1 MRVLYRA
8 LIAAILAGGSLLPS
22 IANAGIN
29 GVVASPPSYNLAMNQ
44 SSAVTITWR
53 IDRGAP
59 STTAGVSSPSGQL
72 ILGGNT
78 LTINRRL
85 FRPTSSTED
94 VIIVETVVIPRSFL
108 VQAVK
113 SGGALT
119 GTYVRIFTDGVTAT
133 GVATFNITTG
143 GGADFGISRLEL
155 KFLDDDSRATV
166 RAVDTRLR
174 AVAHIRFTGTG
185 LLQASWQVATPT
197 STPGNEL
204 FRPLRLERRQLSGN
218 GEVELISPPL
228 PTTIQGQYLVTL
240 SVEDPGLGFDTPRL
254 IYTILPPGAP
264 LAGPLPQSILVSAPA
279 PEGALATGTK
289 IAWTPSPVAAVYRI
303 VLMEAGDGPLAA
315 PQEDL
320 QYGALPDGKRVEPAG
335 QIVAG
340 FYMPST
346 ATSAVLPA
354 LAASRLTPGQR
365 YLLQIQALDG
375 AGNPVAE
382 SRPQEVYWP

>member
-8 LIAAILAGGSLLPS
+8 LFAVVLSGCLLLPLMATAAI
-22 IANAGIN
+22 NT
-29 GVVASPPSYNLAMNQ
+29 VVATPPTYNIAMNQ
-44 SSAVTITWR
+44 ASAVTITWR

-59 STTAGVSSPSGQL
+59 GTTAGVSSPNGLLTIAGTS
-72 ILGGNT
+72 I
-78 LTINRRL
+78 TINRQL
-85 FRPTSSTED
+85 FRPTMGTED
-94 VIIVETVVIPRSFL
+94 VIIVETLVIPRSLL
-108 VQAVK
+108 VRAIK

-133 GVATFNITTG
+133 GVANFNITTG
-143 GGADFGISRLEL
+143 GAADFGISRLTL

-174 AVAHIRFTGTG
+174 AVARIRFTGTG
-185 LLQASWQVATPT
+185 LLQASWQIATPT

-204 FRPLRLERRQLSGN
+204 FRPLRLERRQLTGN

-228 PTTIQGQYLVTL
+228 PTKIEGQYLVIL

-264 LAGPLPQSILVSAPA
+264 LAGPLPQSILVSAPT
-279 PEGALATGTK
+279 PEGALATGTQ
-289 IAWTPSPVAAVYRI
+289 IAWSPSPAAVVYRI
-303 VLMEAGDGPLAA
+303 LLIEAVDGPLTPPRA
-315 PQEDL
+315 DL
-320 QYGALPDGKRVEPAG
+320 QYGAPTQPSPLPGR
-335 QIVAG
+335 IVTG
-340 FYMPST
+340 FYMPAT
-346 ATSAVLPA
+346 ATQAVLPA
-354 LAASRLTPGQR
+354 LVANRLTKGQR